1 VSATQAPAFATV
13 VLDVDSTVSAIE
25 GIDWLAARRGE
36 ATASRIR
43 ALTRDAMQGTVKLED
58 VYGRRLSIIRP
69 RSEEIDALSHAYV
82 DGVAPGCVDVIRRL
96 HHADVQVM
104 LVSGGLRPA
113 LIPLALHLGIDLD
126 DLHAVNVRFDSG
138 GAYAGF
144 DTSSPLA
151 TSTGKRVVIERIAPP
166 GPVLAVGDGSTDV
179 VMRDVVD
186 RFVGFTGFVRR
197 DAVVAQADGTVSSFA
212 ELAGL
217 VLP

>member
-1 VSATQAPAFATV
+1 MSTTQAPAFNTV
-13 VLDVDSTVSAIE
+13 VLDVDSTVSGIE

-36 ATASRIR
+36 ATAGRIR
-43 ALTRDAMQGTVKLED
+43 ALTDDAMRGAVPLED
-58 VYGRRLSIIRP
+58 VYGRRLSILRP

-82 DGVAPGCVDVIRRL
+82 DELAPGC
-96 HHADVQVM
+96 ADVVHQMQHAGVQVI
-104 LVSGGLRPA
+104 LVSGGIRPA
-113 LIPLALHLGIDLD
+113 LISLALRLGVELA
-126 DLHAVNVRFDSG
+126 DLHAVNVKFDSG

-144 DTSSPLA
+144 DTASPL
-151 TSTGKRVVIERIAPP
+151 TTTNGKRTVVETIGPA

-197 DAVVAQADGTVSSFA
+197 DSVVAKADGTVSSFA
-212 ELAGL
+212 ELARL

>member
-1 VSATQAPAFATV
+1 VSTTQAPTFNTV
-13 VLDVDSTVSAIE
+13 VLDVDSTVSGIE

-36 ATASRIR
+36 ATAARVR
-43 ALTRDAMQGTVKLED
+43 ALTNDAMRGAVPLED

-69 RSEEIDALSHAYV
+69 RREEVDALAHAYIDAL
-82 DGVAPGCVDVIRRL
+82 APGCMDVIHQL
-96 HHADVQVM
+96 QQASVQVI

-113 LIPLALHLGIDLD
+113 LVLLAMRLGIDLA

-144 DTSSPLA
+144 DTASPL
-151 TSTGKRVVIERIAPP
+151 TTTIGKRSVIEAATLT

-179 VMRDVVD
+179 AMREVVD

-197 DAVVAQADGTVSSFA
+197 DSVLAHADGSVSSFA
-212 ELAGL
+212 ELARL